1 MSILDGFAVLVLL
14 VVLLSAIAVVVVLGE
29 LPGRIAQRRNHP
41 QLQAVHI
48 AGWIGLI
55 FVVLWPLA
63 LIWAYLDVP
72 AADGRSEAGQLRRTA
87 LEDVTARRE
96 VAR

>member
-1 MSILDGFAVLVLL
+1 MSMLDGFAIVVLL
-14 VVLLSAIAVVVVLGE
+14 VILLSAVAVIVVLGE
-29 LPGRIAQRRNHP
+29 LPGRIALRRNHP
-41 QLQAVHI
+41 QLEAVRI

-72 AADGRSEAGQLRRTA
+72 AAAAHSEAGLLHRTA
-87 LEDVTARRE
+87 LDDVTARRE
-96 VAR
+96 AAR